1 MVVLGFPAGAY
12 PKACVKKG
20 GEHYEGVITRRRFL
34 GLIPAWGV
42 ARGLASG
49 SEKVPTRAFGRHAEQ
64 VSVVGF
70 GGHTLALSKDIP
82 EATKI
87 AHEAV
92 DRGITF
98 FDNAWDYHGGRAEEW
113 MGQALEG
120 IREKVF
126 LMSKCCTHQK
136 PLPEGGKEGAMKMLE
151 DSLRRLKTDHLDLWM
166 LHEMKTEA
174 EVKKFYGPGGAAEA
188 FDLAKKQG
196 KVRYLGFTGHDD
208 PGVHL
213 KMIEGGYPFDA
224 SLQPVSALGTLHSR
238 RFESEVIPALARAK
252 IAVIGMKGF
261 GGSKRSSEKGLMT
274 AEKVVRYSLSYPE
287 VCTHLIGVD
296 QISYVGEAAVA
307 ATRTPMTAE
316 ERKAFVV
323 WCDQR
328 GGASYAMHCQPG
340 HRDGG
345 CCGSSTA

>member
-1 MVVLGFPAGAY
+1 
-12 PKACVKKG
+12 
-20 GEHYEGVITRRRFL
+20 
-34 GLIPAWGV
+34 LIPALGV
-42 ARGLASG
+42 AKGFAAG

-70 GGHTLALSKDIP
+70 GGHTLALSKDIA
-82 EATKI
+82 EATRI

-113 MGQALEG
+113 MGKALQG
-120 IREKVF
+120 IRDKAF
-126 LMSKCCTHQK
+126 LMTKVCTHQK

-151 DSLRRLKTDHLDLWM
+151 DSLRRLQTDRIDLWM
-166 LHEMKTEA
+166 LHEIKTEK
-174 EVKKFYGPGGAAEA
+174 EVEKFYGPGGAAEA

-196 KVRYLGFTGHDD
+196 KVRYLGFTGHDEPD
-208 PGVHL
+208 VHV
-213 KMIEGGYPFDA
+213 KIIEGGYPFDA

-238 RFESEVIPALARAK
+238 RFESEVIPALAKAK

-261 GGSKRSSEKGLMT
+261 GGSKRAHEKGLIT
-274 AEKVVRYSLSYPE
+274 AEKVVRYALSYPE

-296 QISYVGEAAVA
+296 QFGYVGEAALA
-307 ATRTPMTAE
+307 AAKAPMTMD
-316 ERKAFVV
+316 ERKTFAA
-323 WCDQR
+323 WCDSM
-328 GGASYAMHCQPG
+328 GGAAYAMHAQPG

-345 CCGSSTA
+345 GCGSVA